1 MKKGIFSLLLAT
13 VISATVVCYTGC
25 DITSQDE
32 SYTATEIYEM
42 TKNSIG
48 EITTY
53 DRHGDEL
60 ALGTGFVYA
69 TDGKIITNYH
79 VIEESCSA
87 SIDLNGSTYT
97 IQSVLAY
104 DKEIDL
110 AILKVNASLSP
121 LSISYDEPT
130 VGETAYAFGS
140 SRGLTGT
147 FSQGIV
153 TCANRTLDG
162 VSYVQHDAATSGGNS
177 GGPLINEKGKVI
189 GIHTLTIK
197 DSQNLNFAIATS
209 EIKNLTLGTGM
220 TLEEVYEEEFGAID
234 PLLSLK
240 AFIASNGTYDS
251 SDYQYELNLGKTYS
265 NDYTSTYLR
274 VAYYDIANDEIR
286 MGLMLFSDSLNAY
299 TSFTVDAID
308 GIYSWIYIETSYSHY
323 VYGSL
328 YASLFDDDYTLSYS
342 SSNISSSSTLLST
355 RQLASSMLRYFLLYF
370 DEDFASSGVT
380 ARDLGFYYY

>member
-1 MKKGIFSLLLAT
+1 MKKRMFSLLLAI
-13 VISATVVCYTGC
+13 VISVTVVCCTGC
-25 DITSQDE
+25 DETPQGE

-53 DRHGDEL
+53 DRRGDEL
-60 ALGTGFVYA
+60 ALGTGFVYE
-69 TDGKIITNYH
+69 TNGKIITNYH

-87 SIDLNGSTYT
+87 SIALNGTTYT
-97 IQSVLAY
+97 VQSVLAY

-162 VSYVQHDAATSGGNS
+162 VSYVQHDAAISGGNS
-177 GGPLINEKGKVI
+177 GGPLINGKGKVI
-189 GIHTLTIK
+189 GVNTLTIK
-197 DSQNLNFAIATS
+197 DSQNLNLAIATG
-209 EIKNLTLGTGM
+209 EIKSLTFGTEM

-240 AFIASNGTYDS
+240 AFIANNGTYDS
-251 SDYQYELNLGKTYS
+251 GDYEYELNLGRTYS
-265 NDYTSTYLR
+265 NDYTTTYLR
-274 VAYYDIANDEIR
+274 VAYYDIADDEITL
-286 MGLMLFSDSLNAY
+286 GLMLFSDSLNAY

-308 GIYSWIYIETSYSHY
+308 GIYSWMFVETNYSEY
-323 VYGSL
+323 AYGSF
-328 YASLFDDDYTLSYS
+328 YATLFDDNYILPSS
-342 SSNISSSSTLLST
+342 SSNISSSSSLLTT
-355 RQLASSMLRYFLLYF
+355 RRLATSMLRYFLIYF

-380 ARDLGFYYY
+380 ASDLGFYYY